1 MISAMRMAHG
11 LRCCGVVD
19 ATGGASHG
27 SEAGLPTWGN
37 LGGESRVLRGML
49 EWLAGTWQ
57 SVGNVLGINRDIS
70 GKPTGMRTLG
80 LVALGAAAIST
91 GTLHYADLDQHPD
104 ALSRVLQGLIQG
116 VLTGVGFIGAGVI
129 LRDNKALDV
138 HGLTT
143 AATVWVT
150 AALGVACGVG
160 AWATVLVGTAFA
172 LLLLAAMK
180 PVERAFGM
188 GDEHLPP
195 GQRRSAKDD

>member
-1 MISAMRMAHG
+1 
-11 LRCCGVVD
+11 
-19 ATGGASHG
+19 
-27 SEAGLPTWGN
+27 
-37 LGGESRVLRGML
+37 ML

-57 SVGNVLGINRDIS
+57 SLGDDTREALLRLSAACAVGIVLGINRDIS

-172 LLLLAAMK
+172 LLLLAVMK